1 MATVQFEHVSKRF
14 GNVVAVDDLT
24 LQVLDGELLV
34 LLGPSGCGKSTVLRM
49 VAGLDEPD
57 EGLVMIGEDTVNDVE
72 PRDRDVAM
80 VFQSYALYPHLTVAR
95 NLEFPLRQRGVDRAE
110 REKAVA
116 EVAELLQLTP
126 LLERKPAQL
135 SGGQRQRVAL
145 GRAIVRRPAA
155 FLMDEPL
162 SNLDA
167 ALRAETRGEIVALQ
181 KRLGTTTMYV
191 THDQVE
197 AMTMG
202 DRIAVIS
209 AGVLQQVTT
218 PKDLY
223 ALPANVFV
231 AGFLGNPPMN
241 LMPATV
247 TTGTAGSTVLRL
259 AGGEVPLPPAYNPSR
274 LPTTVTAGVRPEALA
289 LDPQGSLSA
298 AMTVAEVL
306 GAEVHVIARL
316 PDGTRLIVRQDAKHA
331 LPNRDESIRI
341 ALTEP
346 GSVLLFDADSGKR
359 LQAA

>member
-1 MATVQFEHVSKRF
+1 M
-14 GNVVAVDDLT
+14 
-24 LQVLDGELLV
+24 
-34 LLGPSGCGKSTVLRM
+34 
-49 VAGLDEPD
+49 
-57 EGLVMIGEDTVNDVE
+57 
-72 PRDRDVAM
+72 AM

-95 NLEFPLRQRGVDRAE
+95 NLEFPLRQRGVEHAE
-110 REKAVA
+110 REKTVADVA
-116 EVAELLQLTP
+116 ETA
-126 LLERKPAQL
+126 PAHSAPPTQTRTAL
-135 SGGQRQRVAL
+135 GGQRQRVAL
-145 GRAIVRRPAA
+145 GRAIVRQPSV

-167 ALRAETRGEIVALQ
+167 ALRAETRAEIVALQ
-181 KRLGTTTMYV
+181 QRLATTTMYV

-202 DRIAVIS
+202 DRIAVVS

-223 ALPANVFV
+223 ALPANIFV

-241 LMPATV
+241 LLPATV
-247 TTGTAGSTVLRL
+247 TTDTAGSTVLRL
-259 AGGEVPLPPAYNPSR
+259 AGGEVPLPPAYNGSR
-274 LPTTVTAGVRPEALA
+274 LPKTVTAGVRPEALA

-298 AMTVAEVL
+298 AMTIAEVL

-316 PDGTRLIVRQDAKHA
+316 PDGTRLIVRQDAKRA
-331 LPNRDESIRI
+331 LPNRDEPIRI

-346 GSVLLFDADSGKR
+346 GSVLLFDSDSGDR